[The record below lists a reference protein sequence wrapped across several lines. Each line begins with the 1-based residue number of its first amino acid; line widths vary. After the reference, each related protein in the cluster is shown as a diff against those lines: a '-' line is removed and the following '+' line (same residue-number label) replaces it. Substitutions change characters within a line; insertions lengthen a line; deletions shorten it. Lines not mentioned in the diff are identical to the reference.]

1 MCRGIA
7 IFGSVSNIVL
17 TKGGTKSGKI
27 SEMLLCPLA
36 LVDL

>member
-7 IFGSVSNIVL
+7 IFALVNDIVL
-17 TKGGTKSGKI
+17 TKSGKI
-27 SEMLLCPLA
+27 SELLLCPLA